1 MKRFFL
7 TWVVMALCAVSS
19 TALAYDIT
27 FNDINYNYINGGEE
41 LEVTHGYYFDSIV
54 IPEKVTYDNKTMK
67 VTSIGELAFS
77 GCSAL
82 SSVTIPNSVTSIGE
96 EAFSGCYAL
105 TSVTIPNSVTSI
117 GEKAFSGCR
126 SLTNVTI
133 PGSVTS
139 IGDYAFYSCSGLKS
153 LTIPNSV
160 TSIGDY
166 AFCNCSGLTSVTI
179 PESVTSIGD
188 YTFDCCI
195 RLTSVTI
202 PNSVTSIGRSA
213 FEYCS
218 GLTSVT
224 IPNSVTSIGEQ
235 AFSGC
240 SSLTDVI
247 IPGSVTSIG
256 DYAFYDC
263 SGLTSVTI
271 PESVTSI
278 GSWAFWL
285 CSGLTSVTIP
295 NSVTSIGDRAFS
307 GCSKLKLVIIPNSVT
322 SIGEEAFSGC
332 SGLTSV
338 AISNSVTEIRS
349 STFYGCSGL
358 TSVAI
363 PNSVTSFGNSAFSG
377 CSALTSVIIPNSVTS
392 IGEEAFSGCSALTSV
407 TIPNSVT
414 EIRNSTFYGC
424 SSLTSV
430 TIPNSV
436 TSFGNSAFSG
446 CSSLTDVII
455 PERVTSIGEEA
466 FSGCSSLTNVYY
478 DAESVPKTG
487 NNAFLSSNI
496 GNATLYVPLN
506 AVNNYKATSPW
517 SGFKTIDAID
527 GLISPGKYYL
537 QLEGTNKYLA
547 AANDWGTQASLN
559 DTGID
564 IILER
569 YDSNPDAFKLN
580 TNINNNITDFYLNIA
595 DNSSIYCDQP
605 KGKWHFINMEDGTYA
620 LTMDDENY
628 LGHDENYSKLT
639 LTKERTRWRLVT
651 EEERKAAMSK
661 ASSNNP
667 IDATF
672 LLPCANFGR
681 NDTRIEAWMGKPKR
695 NGNARNM
702 NGEKY
707 NTTCDV
713 YQILTGLPIGWYKVK
728 MQGFYREGADENGQ
742 ITSVVELRKSGQE
755 HLYAQFYANYKSMPV
770 QSIFDCAGQC
780 GTTGLSSEFGC
791 IPNSQSDASAY
802 FDAGL
807 YEHEL
812 MVYVDNGELRI
823 GVRKETVVARDWTCF
838 DNFRLIY
845 MGNESVN
852 FDITSQKIVSNWYA
866 NGSMEPY
873 SGLDEMHVNHY
884 QPGNL
889 DRSGID
895 TEVTDNKEFIF
906 NLLSGFKNGTGKE
919 VTIVFDI
926 DKYNQGITQDGLS
939 GRSYT
944 MTATNDM
951 VYASYN
957 GSTFPVVRLMDKYKD
972 KEGRWIEFQNN
983 DFANDLLNAAPI
995 FNADGKT
1002 TDAFFTEMTLTSK
1015 HGVPMNL
1022 TGDTDFRVRYLR
1034 PIDIAHVH
1042 TGKAYMKDGAEAG
1055 YDAIHTAEIFTFTD
1069 WRQTMPFGYNIEN
1082 QPTRETWMQFYG
1094 IREIYFNMDEVES
1107 DSEGK
1112 VEPLE
1117 DPNLDL
1123 AIAYRTPREELYDD
1137 RERFRNHIGF
1147 VRYQN
1152 NGGAV
1157 GSYNLFI
1164 PFHIVHNWGEVVIR
1178 VQVPIVGTFD
1188 DEKNIR
1194 WLDVEDI
1201 LATSVVLNKTE
1212 MNLAIGRTE
1221 QLTATVEPTDAT
1233 NRNVTWRSTDV
1244 TVVTVDHDGLVTAV
1258 GNGKAQII
1266 ATTADGS
1273 NKTASCFVT
1282 VSLPGDVNGD
1292 GKVNGADIVAVIN
1305 YVLNN
1310 STDTRGDVNNDGK
1323 VNGADIV
1330 AVINYVL
1337 NFTGVKAA
1345 QPWLLQAPSDEAAE
1359 MSASCTHEGIALD
1372 LAGGTA
1378 FTAFQMMLSL
1388 PEGVSLNSVQGS
1400 RERLDKHEL
1409 LFQHQADGRYLVLGY
1424 AADNRCIEGTT
1435 GRLLS
1440 LLTDKKVNG
1449 TAVLSDILLFTPKA
1463 TTKQL
1468 PALSIDVTTGV
1479 EELEDGQLNTTNDG
1493 HIYDLGGRLVLS
1505 SDDYER
1511 HPEILRT
1518 GIYVRNGHKFVVK

>member
-1 MKRFFL
+1 M
-7 TWVVMALCAVSS
+7 
-19 TALAYDIT
+19 
-27 FNDINYNYINGGEE
+27 
-41 LEVTHGYYFDSIV
+41 
-54 IPEKVTYDNKTMK
+54 
-67 VTSIGELAFS
+67 
-77 GCSAL
+77 
-82 SSVTIPNSVTSIGE
+82 
-96 EAFSGCYAL
+96 
-105 TSVTIPNSVTSI
+105 
-117 GEKAFSGCR
+117 
-126 SLTNVTI
+126 
-133 PGSVTS
+133 
-139 IGDYAFYSCSGLKS
+139 
-153 LTIPNSV
+153 
-160 TSIGDY
+160 
-166 AFCNCSGLTSVTI
+166 
-179 PESVTSIGD
+179 
-188 YTFDCCI
+188 
-195 RLTSVTI
+195 
-202 PNSVTSIGRSA
+202 
-213 FEYCS
+213 
-218 GLTSVT
+218 
-224 IPNSVTSIGEQ
+224 
-235 AFSGC
+235 
-240 SSLTDVI
+240 
-247 IPGSVTSIG
+247 
-256 DYAFYDC
+256 
-263 SGLTSVTI
+263 
-271 PESVTSI
+271 
-278 GSWAFWL
+278 
-285 CSGLTSVTIP
+285 
-295 NSVTSIGDRAFS
+295 
-307 GCSKLKLVIIPNSVT
+307 
-322 SIGEEAFSGC
+322 
-332 SGLTSV
+332 
-338 AISNSVTEIRS
+338 
-349 STFYGCSGL
+349 
-358 TSVAI
+358 
-363 PNSVTSFGNSAFSG
+363 
-377 CSALTSVIIPNSVTS
+377 
-392 IGEEAFSGCSALTSV
+392 
-407 TIPNSVT
+407 
-414 EIRNSTFYGC
+414 
-424 SSLTSV
+424 

-446 CSSLTDVII
+446 CSNLTDVII

-487 NNAFLSSNI
+487 NNAFLYSNI
-496 GNATLYVPLN
+496 GNATLYVPQN

-580 TNINNNITDFYLNIA
+580 TNINNNNTDSYLNIA

-639 LTKERTRWRLVT
+639 LTKEQTRWRLVT

-681 NDTRIEAWMGKPKR
+681 NDTRIEAWMGGPKR

-770 QSIFDCAGQC
+770 QSIFDYAGQC

-791 IPNSQSDASAY
+791 VPNSQSSASAY

-823 GVRKETVVARDWTCF
+823 GVRKETAVARDWTCF

-845 MGNESVN
+845 MGNESVY

-906 NLLSGFKNGTGKE
+906 NLLSGFKNGTISNEAYGKE

-944 MTATNDM
+944 MTATKDM

-957 GSTFPVVRLMDKYKD
+957 GSTLPVVRLIDKYKD

-983 DFANDLLNAAPI
+983 DFAKDLLNAHPI
-995 FNADGKT
+995 FNSDGTT
-1002 TDAFFTEMTLTSK
+1002 TDAFYTEMTLDGK
-1015 HGVPMNL
+1015 NNIPIVKIDNHK
-1022 TGDTDFRVRYLR
+1022 FRVRYLR
-1034 PIDIAHVH
+1034 PIDIIHDH
-1042 TGKAYMKDGAEAG
+1042 NFYKAYLKDGAEAG
-1055 YDAIHTAEIFTFTD
+1055 YDILYLATIFKFSD
-1069 WRQTMPFGYNIEN
+1069 WRKMEFGYPLQDRRIRWIE
-1082 QPTRETWMQFYG
+1082 FYG
-1094 IREIYFNMDEVES
+1094 INQIYWNKNEIETDRN
-1107 DSEGK
+1107 K
-1112 VEPLE
+1112 VLEPLS

-1123 AIAYRTPREELYDD
+1123 RPWGKETNIDYTSYETYSQS
-1137 RERFRNHIGF
+1137 IGSLL
-1147 VRYQN
+1147 YQN
-1152 NGGAV
+1152 NGGST

-1164 PFHIVHNWGEVVIR
+1164 PVHIVHNWGEVVIR

-1194 WLDVEDI
+1194 WLDVEDV

-1292 GKVNGADIVAVIN
+1292 GKVNGADIVAVSN

-1310 STDTRGDVNNDGK
+1310 STDKRGDVNNDGK

-1337 NFTGVKAA
+1337 NFTGVKAE

-1388 PEGVSLNSVQGS
+1388 PEGVSLNSVQGN

-1449 TAVLSDILLFTPKA
+1449 TAVLSDILLFTPQA

-1468 PALSIDVTTGV
+1468 PALSINVTTGV